1 MKWKPPPLSL
11 LLQNRWLD
19 SQIKR
24 EQRQEDDS
32 APPFPS
38 PQREEREEGQPIGH

>member
-1 MKWKPPPLSL
+1 MKRKPPPLSL

-32 APPFPS
+32 APLHS
-38 PQREEREEGQPIGH
+38 LLRRGKRGKRDNH